1 MSVAAPPITR
11 LTNYINGQWTDSPT
25 SEWRDVVNPATGEIL
40 ASVPLADAAEVN
52 AAVEAAAAAFPA
64 WRRTPPE
71 DRIQPLFKLKMLL
84 EEHIDDIARII
95 TTENGKTFT
104 EAKAE
109 MRRAIENVEV
119 ACGIPMMMQGYNLE
133 DVARGIDE
141 MMIRQPIGV
150 TAAIV
155 PFNFPGMIA
164 FWYLPYAIATG
175 NTFILKPSERVPLTM
190 RYIYELLEKTGLPK
204 GVVSLVNGGK
214 AVVDALIDHPKVRA
228 ISFVGSTPVA
238 RYIYARSGEQG
249 KRCQCQGGAKNHV
262 VVLPDADMPMATQII
277 SDSAFGCAGQR
288 CLAVSVAVTIGEAQ
302 KTFRDSIADA
312 ASKLRVGNGL
322 EDGVQMGPVITP
334 QSKERVE
341 SLIGLGEKQ
350 GAKVLLD
357 GRNSKVPKYE
367 SGNFVNPTILDDVPQ
382 TSDLADTEIFGP
394 VLSLVHADN
403 MDEALAFLER
413 SAYGNQASLFTSSG
427 SAARRFRYEAPAGNI
442 GINIG
447 VAAPMAYFPFS
458 GWKNSFLRRPARP
471 GPRRHRVLYR
481 QESCRG
487 ALGQRAQQKVLMTVP
502 GSGVAMKLLT
512 TESQRLRENEEQK
525 DPRTSPIIGAA
536 IEVHRHLGPGLLE
549 SAYEECLCHE
559 LHLRGLVF
567 ERQVS
572 LPVSY
577 KGLQLDCGYRIDLIV
592 GQEVVIELKA
602 VDKILPVHEAQLLT
616 YLKTSCKRVGLLINF
631 NVPLLTQGI
640 IRRVF

>member
-1 MSVAAPPITR
+1 MSTAIITEAKIPH
-11 LTNYINGQWTDSPT
+11 YIDGQWVESGAREW
-25 SEWRDVVNPATGEIL
+25 SEIVNPATGESL
-40 ASVPLADAAEVN
+40 GKVPISDAAEVTK
-52 AAVEAAAAAFPA
+52 AIDAAAAAYPA

-71 DRIQPLFKLKMLL
+71 DRIQPLFKLKVLV
-84 EEHIDDIARII
+84 EEHIDEIARTI
-95 TTENGKTFT
+95 TRENGKTFT

-141 MMIRQPIGV
+141 LMIRQPVGV

-190 RYIYELLEKTGLPK
+190 RYIYELLEKTGLPN

-262 VVLPDADMPMATQII
+262 IVLPDADMPMATQII

-302 KTFRDSIADA
+302 KTFRDSIAEA
-312 ASKLRVGNGL
+312 ASNLRVGNGL

-341 SLIGLGEKQ
+341 QLIGVGEKQ

-357 GRNSKVPKYE
+357 GRNTKVPKHE
-367 SGNFVNPTILDDVPQ
+367 TGNFVKPTILDDVPASSEI
-382 TSDLADTEIFGP
+382 TDTEIFGP

-427 SAARRFRYEAPAGNI
+427 AAARRFRYEAPAGNI

-458 GWKNSFLRRPARP
+458 GWKSSFFGDL
-471 GPRRHRVLYR
+471 H
-481 QESCRG
+481 
-487 ALGQRAQQKVLMTVP
+487 GQGR
-502 GSGVAMKLLT
+502 
-512 TESQRLRENEEQK
+512 
-525 DPRTSPIIGAA
+525 DA
-536 IEVHRHLGPGLLE
+536 IEFYTDKKV
-549 SAYEECLCHE
+549 
-559 LHLRGLVF
+559 VV
-567 ERQVS
+567 ERWAKEHS
-572 LPVSY
+572 R
-577 KGLQLDCGYRIDLIV
+577 K
-592 GQEVVIELKA
+592 
-602 VDKILPVHEAQLLT
+602 
-616 YLKTSCKRVGLLINF
+616 F
-631 NVPLLTQGI
+631 
-640 IRRVF
+640 